1 MKLWMDVITE
11 YVGKRTVYCLAFIS
25 CYFVFLCKELIC
37 HVVNG
42 WFSCMMSLFFFPHS
56 LNGLLAK
63 TDVSAAF
70 PLLVMMP
77 VNGGLSS
84 G

>member
-11 YVGKRTVYCLAFIS
+11 CVGKRTVYCLGFIS
-25 CYFVFLCKELIC
+25 SYFVFLCKELIC

-42 WFSCMMSLFFFPHS
+42 WFSCMMPLFFSHS

-77 VNGGLSS
+77 ANGGLSS